1 MTKTSFLSRG
11 LLALAA
17 FGLMAASACY
27 ERMQPLFD
35 VAVATGRALKNLVL
49 DGFKLAAGSKADRE
63 RTVLPFIQARAFTL
77 RRAKRQR
84 PEVSGSWRMCPS
96 T

>member
-1 MTKTSFLSRG
+1 MRNSFLSRG
-11 LLALAA
+11 LLAVAVLAVA
-17 FGLMAASACY
+17 AASACY

-35 VAVATGRALKNLVL
+35 VVVATGRALKNLVL
-49 DGFKLAAGSKADRE
+49 DGFKLAAGDAEDFKKPR
-63 RTVLPFIQARAFTL
+63 VWLV
-77 RRAKRQR
+77 RAKAFMLRLAKRER